1 MSLPAR
7 GRRRRE
13 PLGRFALRALMVL
26 TLLMVTGGYLCDRFR
41 IGIDDQQAR
50 CLGPTRWY
58 LIDTHDQRPTR
69 GQLVAFAATDGMAPY
84 FTPGQTVIKRVVGV
98 PGDRVS
104 VDAEGT
110 TINGIALPNSDPA
123 LAGTLQRPS
132 AVFFRQTLMV
142 PEGQFWVM
150 GDTRDS
156 FDARYWG
163 LLSVQQVRG
172 RAYALF

>member
-13 PLGRFALRALMVL
+13 PWGRFALRALMVL

-50 CLGPTRWY
+50 CLGSTRWY

-69 GQLVAFAATDGMAPY
+69 GQLVAFAATDAMAPY
-84 FTPGQTVIKRVVGV
+84 FTPGQTVIKRVAGV

-104 VDAEGT
+104 IDAERT
-110 TINGIALPNSDPA
+110 TINGSALPNSDPA
-123 LAGTLQRPS
+123 LAGTLKQPS
-132 AVFFRQTLMV
+132 AVYFRQRLVV
-142 PEGQFWVM
+142 PDDQFWVM

-163 LLSVQQVRG
+163 LLLAQQERG

>member
-1 MSLPAR
+1 MSLPAL
-7 GRRRRE
+7 GRQRRE
-13 PLGRFALRALMVL
+13 PWGRFALRALPVL
-26 TLLMVTGGYLCDRFR
+26 TLLLVTGGYLCDRFR

-50 CLGPTRWY
+50 CLGSTRWY
-58 LIDTHDQRPTR
+58 LIDTYDQRPTQ

-84 FTPGQTVIKRVVGV
+84 FRPGQTVIKRVVGV

-110 TINGIALPNSDPA
+110 TINGSALPNSDPA

>member
-13 PLGRFALRALMVL
+13 PWGRFALRALMVL

-50 CLGPTRWY
+50 CLGSTRWY
-58 LIDTHDQRPTR
+58 LIDTYDQRPTQ

-84 FTPGQTVIKRVVGV
+84 FRPGQTVIKRVVGV

-110 TINGIALPNSDPA
+110 TINGSALPNSDPA